1 MRGIRA
7 IPRKRG
13 HLQVPRFF
21 LPANKR
27 TAELPLTP
35 MDSVTESDPAL
46 ELALE
51 RLDVQRDVP
60 LATRNTFGFEA
71 RAEYFA
77 TATDDTDLTALLTLA
92 DERHWPVFI
101 LGGGSN
107 LVLTRDIPG
116 LTLRLGD
123 THIRYAEHADAPGKP
138 VHVTAGAGC
147 GWHELVM
154 DTLAHG
160 YAGLENLS
168 LIPGTVGAAPV
179 QNIGAYGVELVDRF
193 VSLRAWHRPSG
204 QFMTLGPDDCA
215 FAYRDSLLKR
225 ERGDW
230 IVVSLTLAV
239 GGDTKLVTQY
249 ASLAEQLAGQ
259 DDGTITARTVSD
271 AVIAVRQSRLPD
283 PAVIGNAGSFFHNP
297 IVTAET
303 FAGIAREHHGI
314 VSYAMPDGRVK
325 LAAGWLIDRLGYRGA
340 RRGAVGV
347 HQEQALVLV
356 NHGGGSGEELLVLVR
371 EIQEAVKNAYGV
383 SLTVEPLI
391 V

>member
-1 MRGIRA
+1 
-7 IPRKRG
+7 
-13 HLQVPRFF
+13 
-21 LPANKR
+21 
-27 TAELPLTP
+27 
-35 MDSVTESDPAL
+35 MDSVTEPDPTL

-51 RLDVQRDVP
+51 RLNVQRDVA

-71 RAEYFA
+71 HAEYLA
-77 TATDDTDLTALLTLA
+77 TATDDDSLVALLALA
-92 DERHWPVFI
+92 EERHWPVFI

-107 LVLTRDIPG
+107 LVLTRNIPG
-116 LTLRLGD
+116 LTVCLGD
-123 THIRYAEHADAPGKP
+123 TGIRYEEPSDAPGNR

-160 YAGLENLS
+160 HTGLENLS

-193 VSLRAWHRPSG
+193 VSLRAWHRPSRR
-204 QFMTLGPDDCA
+204 FMTLGADECA

-239 GGDTKLVTQY
+239 GGDTPLVTDY
-249 ASLAEQLAGQ
+249 ASLAEQLAGLEG
-259 DDGTITARTVSD
+259 GTVTARAVSD

-297 IVTAET
+297 IVPAET
-303 FAGIAREHHGI
+303 FAAIAREHHGI

-325 LAAGWLIDRLGYRGA
+325 LAAGWLIDRLGYRGT

-371 EIQEAVKNAYGV
+371 EIQEAVENAYGV

>member
-1 MRGIRA
+1 
-7 IPRKRG
+7 
-13 HLQVPRFF
+13 
-21 LPANKR
+21 
-27 TAELPLTP
+27 
-35 MDSVTESDPAL
+35 MDSVTESDPTL
-46 ELALE
+46 ESDLE
-51 RLDVQRDVP
+51 RLNVQRDVP

-71 RAEYFA
+71 RAEFLA
-77 TATDDTDLTALLTLA
+77 TATDDASLIALLEFA
-92 DERHWPVFI
+92 EDRQWPVFI

-116 LTLRLGD
+116 LTLCLGD
-123 THIRYAEHADAPGKP
+123 TRIQYADAPGKR

-147 GWHELVM
+147 GWHALVV

-160 YAGLENLS
+160 HAGLENLS

-193 VSLRAWHRPSG
+193 VSLRAWHRPSR

-215 FAYRDSLLKR
+215 FAYRDSRLKR

-239 GGDTKLVTQY
+239 GGDTPLVTDY
-249 ASLAEQLAGQ
+249 ASLAAQLAKHQ
-259 DDGTITARTVSD
+259 DGAITARTVSD

-297 IVTAET
+297 IVKAET
-303 FAGIAREHHGI
+303 FAEIAREHNGI
-314 VSYAMPDGRVK
+314 VSYAMPDGRIK
-325 LAAGWLIDRLGYRGA
+325 LAAGWMIDRLGYRGT

-371 EIQEAVKNAYGV
+371 EIQGAVKDAYGV